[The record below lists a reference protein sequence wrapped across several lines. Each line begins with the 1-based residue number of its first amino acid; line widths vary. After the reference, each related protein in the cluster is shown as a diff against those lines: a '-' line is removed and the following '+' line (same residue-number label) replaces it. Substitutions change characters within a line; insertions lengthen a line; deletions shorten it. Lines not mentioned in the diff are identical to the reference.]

1 MPGTLRTHTMVY
13 TVVFAMVLTILFDL
27 WRIAVLA
34 TIYSLILDI
43 AIHWGILR
51 HLRTRIEVRASVV
64 TIAIVLD
71 IILLTAFLW
80 VKGSEDPLI
89 LIVSAVGIVLIVAAE
104 LLFMWSHTDSE
115 GKMDMDIDMDM

>member
-1 MPGTLRTHTMVY
+1 MVY

-27 WRIAVLA
+27 RRIAVLA